1 MHGGRPRQGDSA
13 EVLWNASDSGE
24 AARAG
29 RSGDGRRPPHSPP
42 APRVV
47 AWRADPP
54 RRVRAELCPPRAT
67 SRGMHAGRARC
78 MQGMPSES
86 DLPWNA
92 CGQGWMHARQGWMH
106 ARPGRPG
113 WMHARPGAA
122 RARCMHARVH
132 RRRGRAWQGGAAICS
147 WRSSHQSLPLTW
159 TTISDAIRR
168 NQTQSDAIRRN
179 QTQSDRSPGPQAAGL
194 G

>member
-67 SRGMHAGRARC
+67 SRGMHAGRAGC
-78 MQGMPSES
+78 MQGRAGCMHGREGR
-86 DLPWNA
+86 A
-92 CGQGWMHARQGWMH
+92 GCMQGRVRQGQD
-106 ARPGRPG
+106 ACRRGCIG
-113 WMHARPGAA
+113 GAGE
-122 RARCMHARVH
+122 
-132 RRRGRAWQGGAAICS
+132 RGRAVRPSAAGAAATS
-147 WRSSHQSLPLTW
+147 RYRSPGPQSQTQ
-159 TTISDAIRR
+159 SDAIRR

>member
-47 AWRADPP
+47 PWRADPP

-67 SRGMHAGRARC
+67 SRGMHAGRAGC
-78 MQGMPSES
+78 MQGRAGCMHGREGR
-86 DLPWNA
+86 A
-92 CGQGWMHARQGWMH
+92 GCMQGREGRAGCMQGRVRQGQDACM
-106 ARPGRPG
+106 RGCIG
-113 WMHARPGAA
+113 GAGE
-122 RARCMHARVH
+122 
-132 RRRGRAWQGGAAICS
+132 RGRAVRPSAAGAAATS
-147 WRSSHQSLPLTW
+147 RYRSPGPQSQTQ
-159 TTISDAIRR
+159 SDAIRR

-179 QTQSDRSPGPQAAGL
+179 QTAHLDRRQQD
-194 G
+194 